1 MSYVAIFQ
9 MILFLMA
16 DPTRSGLTKATQD
29 TAGQRHPQGHVQ
41 RQTLANT
48 AFQTLAAP

>member
-1 MSYVAIFQ
+1 MAIIQ

-16 DPTRSGLTKATQD
+16 DPTHSGLAKATQES
-29 TAGQRHPQGHVQ
+29 AAQRYPQGHVQ
-41 RQTLANT
+41 RQSQANT

>member
-16 DPTRSGLTKATQD
+16 DPEHSGLAKATQD
-29 TAGQRHPQGHVQ
+29 AAFKRYPQGHVQ
-41 RQTLANT
+41 RQSTANT